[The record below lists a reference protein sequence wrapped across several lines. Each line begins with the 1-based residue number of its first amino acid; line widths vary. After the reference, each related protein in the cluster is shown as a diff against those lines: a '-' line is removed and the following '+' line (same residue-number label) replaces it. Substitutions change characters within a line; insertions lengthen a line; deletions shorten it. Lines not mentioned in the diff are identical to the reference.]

1 MGHFEPEIIV
11 RPRSSESILKI
22 CKILHIKR
30 FQEAH

>member
-1 MGHFEPEIIV
+1 MGYFEPEIIV
-11 RPRSSESILKI
+11 RPQSSESILTI